1 MAPGDSDSSY
11 VSDPATTP
19 VHIAGYPKRRPAGDD
34 GTTRRPAGSTRGGGA
49 GAGPTYDDF
58 FVDVDSSESGT

>member
-1 MAPGDSDSSY
+1 MTPGDGDSSY

-34 GTTRRPAGSTRGGGA
+34 GTTRRTRGSARGGA

-58 FVDVDSSESGT
+58 FVDEGSSESGT